1 MAEVNSVSA
10 VVKDGKIQNAANNKE
25 DKEKTNQAKGYDKD
39 SFLKILVAQMKY
51 QDPMEPTSN
60 TEYISQYA
68 TFTQVEQMNNM
79 ANAMSL
85 SRASEMVGKTVTV
98 TQTNPETHETTDIQ
112 GVVDFV
118 TYSGNKAY
126 LNINGNNYNVD
137 DVTQVLGAEY
147 ATAYNEANEFIEKMD
162 KLPNLLEI
170 VNLGEYGERIWALD
184 DDYKGFGKKT
194 TDLISKDYET
204 ALKQYV
210 GKIEEL
216 ESSMKGFLD
225 EIGSL
230 PADLDE
236 ITLETHG
243 KKIDDL
249 YERYMNID
257 LKTRNYIDPEGK
269 YSAGL
274 LGYVNKIDDLR
285 GNEHRTF
292 GKNTENAQEV

>member
-25 DKEKTNQAKGYDKD
+25 NKEKTNQAKGYDKD

-85 SRASEMVGKTVTV
+85 SRASEMVGKTVTI

-126 LNINGNNYNVD
+126 LNINGNNY
-137 DVTQVLGAEY
+137 
-147 ATAYNEANEFIEKMD
+147 
-162 KLPNLLEI
+162 
-170 VNLGEYGERIWALD
+170 
-184 DDYKGFGKKT
+184 
-194 TDLISKDYET
+194 
-204 ALKQYV
+204 
-210 GKIEEL
+210 
-216 ESSMKGFLD
+216 
-225 EIGSL
+225 
-230 PADLDE
+230 
-236 ITLETHG
+236 
-243 KKIDDL
+243 
-249 YERYMNID
+249 
-257 LKTRNYIDPEGK
+257 
-269 YSAGL
+269 SA
-274 LGYVNKIDDLR
+274 K
-285 GNEHRTF
+285 
-292 GKNTENAQEV
+292 